1 MSPFARLLYRVFR
14 LSILILPLLG
24 LADATSSPFNG
35 LSWTVPGGLKPSV
48 HVHDCP
54 GRCVMYDAREIS
66 FTHLNVHEALLMGST
81 PALERQRAYLQRS
94 NSGDTFKVI
103 SDRQDVNGD
112 TTIRLVL
119 LDRQSRLE
127 EVRLLLFLTR
137 GSVNGPVTL
146 PLELSAY
153 HREDL
158 EAAQPLLLALAD
170 SLKFDVAAV
179 SKDITAHNAAFAQAA
194 QAISGGYARGERARL
209 YQTTELLIGGGYGL
223 GGMQTSSTVIA
234 KTVAFL
240 PGGIFLRD
248 DPDPDYRTPDLR
260 RAWEG
265 ELPARWKAMPG
276 GVQVTLPG
284 GETVLYRRKASS
296 AGGELLSVADQI
308 YAEIPVLSVQDV
320 TGLFSRDNMSV
331 NTQLSTSVIA
341 GVQEGLQ
348 LKPGGALE
356 VSESSFSA
364 LNNSVLNNSSGSLP
378 NSTGAE
384 VSATSQAASAGRGR
398 WTYHP
403 ASYTLTLNLAGGA
416 VRSGPTYTLAF
427 SPAQRRKPD
436 TLWTLLGR
444 LDWYKR

>member
-1 MSPFARLLYRVFR
+1 MSLFARLLYRVFR

-24 LADATSSPFNG
+24 LADATSSPFTG

-54 GRCVMYDAREIS
+54 GRCVMYDAREVKFS
-66 FTHLNVHEALLMGST
+66 GLRVHEALLTGST

-103 SDRQDVNGD
+103 NDRQDVNGD
-112 TTIRLVL
+112 ITIRLVL

-127 EVRLLLFLTR
+127 DVRLLLFLTR
-137 GSVNGPVTL
+137 AGVTV
-146 PLELSAY
+146 PLELTAY

-158 EAAQPLLLALAD
+158 EAAQPLLVALAG
-170 SLKFDVAAV
+170 SLRFDVAAV
-179 SKDITAHNAAFAQAA
+179 SKDITARSGAFAQAT
-194 QAISGGYARGERARL
+194 QAIANGYARGERARL
-209 YQTTELLIGGGYGL
+209 YQTTDLLIGGGYGL
-223 GGMQTSSTVIA
+223 GGIQTSSTVIYE
-234 KTVAFL
+234 TVAFL

-265 ELPARWKAMPG
+265 ELPARWKAVPG

-296 AGGELLSVADQI
+296 AGGEVLSVADKI
-308 YAEIPVLSVQDV
+308 YGEIPVLSVQDV
-320 TGLFSRDNMSV
+320 TGLFSRDSTSV

-341 GVQEGLQ
+341 GVQEGLL

-356 VSESSFSA
+356 ASESSFSA
-364 LNNSVLNNSSGSLP
+364 LNNTSGSLP
-378 NSTGAE
+378 NSSGAE
-384 VSATSQAASAGRGR
+384 VSATTQAASAGRGR

-403 ASYTLTLNLAGGA
+403 ASYTLTLTFGGGA
-416 VRSGPTYTLAF
+416 VRSGPSYTLAF
-427 SPAQRRKPD
+427 TPAQRRKPD